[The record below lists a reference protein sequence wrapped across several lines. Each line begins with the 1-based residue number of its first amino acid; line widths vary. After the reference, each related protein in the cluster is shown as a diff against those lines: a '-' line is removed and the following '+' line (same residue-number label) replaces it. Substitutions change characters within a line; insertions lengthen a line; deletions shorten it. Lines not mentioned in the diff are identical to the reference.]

1 MQSDIFLEDFEMTE
15 NTEKLH
21 SILGR
26 GLVIATR
33 FDSLCDH
40 TLKLLEFKSSF
51 SILLPEKDFQEY
63 VDKLFS
69 KFSSLSNNIDALTID
84 NSYKSILHEARKAR
98 NEVVHSVGKGLT
110 GCLDGKVDEEKFKS
124 YLSDLIFKVAD
135 GDFVIST
142 ILSIINYNKLPN
154 YKNDQYQKKIV
165 NWTLGK

>member
-1 MQSDIFLEDFEMTE
+1 MTE

-154 YKNDQYQKKIV
+154 YKNDQYQKK
-165 NWTLGK
+165 

>member
-154 YKNDQYQKKIV
+154 YKNDQYQKK
-165 NWTLGK
+165 

>member
-1 MQSDIFLEDFEMTE
+1 MQYDIFLEDFEMTE

-26 GLVIATR
+26 SLVIATR

-40 TLKLLEFKSSF
+40 ALKLLEFKSSF

-124 YLSDLIFKVAD
+124 YLSDLIVKVAY

-142 ILSIINYNKLPN
+142 ILSIINYNQLPN

>member
-26 GLVIATR
+26 SLVVATR

-51 SILLPEKDFQEY
+51 SILLSEKDFQEY

-69 KFSSLSNNIDALTID
+69 KFSSLSNNIDTLTID

-142 ILSIINYNKLPN
+142 ILSIINYNQLPN

>member
-1 MQSDIFLEDFEMTE
+1 MQLDILLEDFEMTE

-26 GLVIATR
+26 SLVIATR

-40 TLKLLEFKSSF
+40 ALKLLEFKSSF

-124 YLSDLIFKVAD
+124 YLSELIVKVAD

-142 ILSIINYNKLPN
+142 ILSIINYNQLPN